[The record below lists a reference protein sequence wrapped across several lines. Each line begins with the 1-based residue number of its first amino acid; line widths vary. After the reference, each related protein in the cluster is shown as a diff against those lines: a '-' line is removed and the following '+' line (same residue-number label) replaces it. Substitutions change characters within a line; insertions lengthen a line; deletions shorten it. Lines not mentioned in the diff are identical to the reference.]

1 MSSKSL
7 GCLLTASLQLRDG
20 RKADLVKHVQEV
32 NAMLR
37 RPNEDAESQS
47 DSAPGEEEQ
56 WDGIAEPATSHE
68 AEYVDDDRFTT
79 VTVET
84 VDISREGF
92 HKVAEEADSE
102 DADGERGGPGTVEDS
117 RSGEKEDQKDASS
130 GKRKWTK
137 ERPGGPKKK
146 KKKFRYESKV
156 ERKMTRH
163 KERSRNSKQ
172 AKERK
177 S

>member
-1 MSSKSL
+1 M
-7 GCLLTASLQLRDG
+7 QLRDG

-32 NAMLR
+32 NAMLK
-37 RPNEDAESQS
+37 RPNEDAGSQS
-47 DSAPGEEEQ
+47 DSVQGEEEQ
-56 WDGIAEPATSHE
+56 WDGIAEPPTTNHE

-79 VTVET
+79 VTVEA

-102 DADGERGGPGTVEDS
+102 DADGEGDGLKTAEDP
-117 RSGEKEDQKDASS
+117 RSGEREDQEHASS

-137 ERPGGPKKK
+137 ERPGGPKKR

-177 S
+177 L

>member
-1 MSSKSL
+1 M
-7 GCLLTASLQLRDG
+7 LTVILQLRDG
-20 RKADLVKHVQEV
+20 RKADLMKHVQEV
-32 NAMLR
+32 NATLK
-37 RPNEDAESQS
+37 RPNEDPEPQS
-47 DSAPGEEEQ
+47 DSVQGEDEQ
-56 WDGIAEPATSHE
+56 WDGITEPPTTNHE

-79 VTVET
+79 VTVEA

-102 DADGERGGPGTVEDS
+102 DADGEGDGPQKVEDP
-117 RSGEKEDQKDASS
+117 RSGERGDQEQASS

-137 ERPGGPKKK
+137 KRPGGPRKK

-156 ERKMTRH
+156 ERKVTRH

>member
-1 MSSKSL
+1 M
-7 GCLLTASLQLRDG
+7 QLRDG
-20 RKADLVKHVQEV
+20 RKADLVKHVQQV

-37 RPNEDAESQS
+37 RPNEDTGSQS
-47 DSAPGEEEQ
+47 DSAQGKDDQ
-56 WDGIAEPATSHE
+56 WDGIAEPPTMNHE

-79 VTVET
+79 VTVEA
-84 VDISREGF
+84 VDVSREGF
-92 HKVAEEADSE
+92 HKVAEEADIE
-102 DADGERGGPGTVEDS
+102 DTDGEKGGPETPKDPG
-117 RSGEKEDQKDASS
+117 SGEREDQKDASS

-137 ERPGGPKKK
+137 ERPGGLKKK

>member
-1 MSSKSL
+1 
-7 GCLLTASLQLRDG
+7 
-20 RKADLVKHVQEV
+20 
-32 NAMLR
+32 MLR
-37 RPNEDAESQS
+37 RPNEDAGSQS
-47 DSAPGEEEQ
+47 DSTQGKDDQ
-56 WDGIAEPATSHE
+56 WDGVAEPPTMNHE

-79 VTVET
+79 VTVEA

-92 HKVAEEADSE
+92 QKVVEADIE
-102 DADGERGGPGTVEDS
+102 DADGEKDGPETLKDS
-117 RSGEKEDQKDASS
+117 RSGEGEDQKDALS